1 MLTFSVFSVSNRNGA
16 CNDCTNKT
24 QLYPQ
29 CYMNLYVEQGREF
42 KDKAA
47 ATLPTLCF
55 GSVLLEES
63 SLEVA
68 FLNLPNTDDLP

>member
-1 MLTFSVFSVSNRNGA
+1 M
-16 CNDCTNKT
+16 
-24 QLYPQ
+24 
-29 CYMNLYVEQGREF
+29 QGREF